1 MLSEEFKNFAPYIKI
16 IEKEEEKEIYT
27 TDIGDI
33 PVIMSKVLFNT
44 MPYFVVQPK
53 NEDEIK
59 KTLEFAN
66 GKNIA
71 KEKIPVVVRGA
82 ASWGFGGVI
91 PTKSGIVIDLSPF
104 RNIIKIDKNNK
115 TITVQAGARWNDIE
129 NIANKEGLSLMTFP
143 SSKFSTVG
151 GWLSTGGYG
160 INSYKYGH
168 VSEQIDSIKVIFPN
182 GEEKILNH
190 NDDEFKYFISTE
202 GQFGIIT
209 EITLKLKN
217 FTKFSYPHLIYFADN
232 KEAFD
237 FVRNL
242 IKNEINPNLI
252 RFLDENHLKDTN
264 EVIHK
269 HIFDEKPAI
278 IVEFSDVKDD
288 EKFKKF
294 LESINDLD
302 NIKEAPQ
309 YVASYLGLEKLFGM
323 KIKRLGPSILASE
336 IIIPIDNAVKFIEKA
351 KKIGRDV
358 GVEIGIDAYV
368 VDKEN
373 VLIMA
378 TFLCDSKKLIYYA
391 ELPLVSMLT
400 KIGVSLK
407 ARPYGI
413 GIWNTPFIKYAFDS
427 STISD
432 YKRYKKKVDP
442 NKILNPGKF
451 FRIRSKFF
459 NIPSLIF
466 NRRIYNFSMNLMI
479 FFSPIV
485 GYIGKALL
493 KNEKIIDS
501 LDLEI
506 STRAC
511 ARCGNCMA
519 VCPAYLITKNEK
531 VTAKGK
537 IALAKKILN
546 NKPITKEEAENV
558 FLCMHCKACERVCQV
573 NLELMSMWDAIEK
586 KIIEKFGPPPK
597 EKIEDF
603 LKKVDE
609 SKEYWE
615 MVERNA

>member
-1 MLSEEFKNFAPYIKI
+1 MLSEEFKNFAPSIKI
-16 IEKEEEKEIYT
+16 IEKEEEKEIYR

-33 PVIMSKVLFNT
+33 PVIMSKTLFNT

-59 KTLEFAN
+59 KVLEFAN
-66 GKNIA
+66 GKNSA
-71 KEKIPVVVRGA
+71 NKKIPVIVRGA

-104 RNIIKIDKNNK
+104 RNIIRTDKNNK
-115 TITVQAGARWNDIE
+115 TITVQAGARWYDIE
-129 NIANKEGLSLMTFP
+129 NIANKENLSLMAFP

-168 VSEQIDSIKVIFPN
+168 ISKQIVSIKVILPN

-190 NDDEFKYFISTE
+190 NDEEFKYFISTE

-209 EITLKLKN
+209 EITLKLKELA
-217 FTKFSYPHLIYFADN
+217 KFSYPHIIYFADN
-232 KEAFD
+232 KKAFD
-237 FVRNL
+237 FVINL

-252 RFLDENHLKDTN
+252 RFLDEIHLKDTN

-269 HIFDEKPAI
+269 HIFDEKPSI
-278 IVEFSDVKDD
+278 IVEFDD
-288 EKFKKF
+288 INDDKKF
-294 LESINDLD
+294 LKFISD
-302 NIKEAPQ
+302 NNIQEAPQ
-309 YVASYLGLEKLFGM
+309 YVASYLGLEKVFGM
-323 KIKRLGPSILASE
+323 KTKRLGPSILASE
-336 IIIPIDNAVKFIEKA
+336 IIIPIENAVKFIEKA
-351 KKIGRDV
+351 KKIGHDV
-358 GVEIGIDAYV
+358 GIEIGIDAYFI
-368 VDKEN
+368 DKEN

-378 TFLCDSKKLIYYA
+378 TFLCDSKKLRYFA

-400 KIGVSLK
+400 KIGISLK

-427 STISD
+427 STILD
-432 YKRYKKKVDP
+432 YKNYKKSVDP

-451 FRIRSKFF
+451 FCVKSKFF

-466 NRRIYNFSMNLMI
+466 NHHMYNFSINLMI

-485 GYIGKALL
+485 GYIGKALF
-493 KNEKIIDS
+493 KKEKITDN
-501 LDLEI
+501 LDLEL

-511 ARCGNCMA
+511 ARCGNCIA
-519 VCPAYLITKNEK
+519 VCPAYLITKNEN

-586 KIIEKFGPPPK
+586 KVIEKFGPPPK

-615 MVERNA
+615 MVERNI